1 MMKTRLEQPQAG
13 MKSPGLV
20 FWDILASKE
29 IRGNMGQY
37 GAKLTLIRGKFGH
50 PFFIQIR
57 QGLNFWHPYTTLN
70 MYPTTCVKQRYNPN
84 RTT

>member
-20 FWDILASKE
+20 FWYLVFWDILASKE
-29 IRGNMGQY
+29 IRGNIWV
-37 GAKLTLIRGKFGH
+37 TLIRGNFGH

-57 QGLNFWHPYTTLN
+57 QGLNFWHPYTTLYVSN
-70 MYPTTCVKQRYNPN
+70 NLCKTKK
-84 RTT
+84 